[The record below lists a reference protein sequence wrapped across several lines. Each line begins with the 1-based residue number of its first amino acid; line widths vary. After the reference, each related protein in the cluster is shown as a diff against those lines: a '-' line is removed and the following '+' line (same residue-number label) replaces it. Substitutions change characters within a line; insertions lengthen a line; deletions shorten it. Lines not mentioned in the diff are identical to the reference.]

1 MKKYLKQLHWQIL
14 IAMLLGVSLSFL
26 LPPNKTIDSKYLFHN
41 FQLFHNLQ
49 YSLEDVFRNNLS
61 ESYEIDRDVIKANK
75 ANKIVKIE
83 LTSDKFNKKQIEDRF
98 KEVIL
103 QELNK
108 TGCYE
113 CDVIY
118 NSDSKTFIIQAS
130 EGYIPFDSVFFIVV
144 LEQVVNKSDK
154 EVELKY
160 YEGINNFNQYIYLLG
175 DIFMGLLKMI
185 IIPLIITSIIVG
197 ITNINDKAT
206 IGRLGRKTFGYYLLT
221 SIVAIITGLA
231 LANILRPGDSFSLE
245 YLTGEDLSH
254 KAKGVKDLVMSFIMN
269 PIQAAASGKT
279 LPSIFFA
286 ILLGIA
292 INYLPKD
299 LNKSAVSFFDAMY
312 RAVLRITTWI
322 IKLAPIGV
330 FALIFKTLN
339 TSGIE
344 LLKSV
349 LVYSM
354 TLIAGLSIHLLIT
367 LPIIFYLFTKINPL
381 IHYRAILPAMFTAF
395 STSSSS
401 ATLPVTMNCSTK
413 NAGVSKN
420 VSGFVLP
427 LGSTVNMDGTAL
439 FECAGVLFI
448 SQILGVNL
456 DLSAQL
462 TVVMIAFLASVG
474 AAGVPHAGLV
484 MIFIVLDAVGL
495 SSNPQVPLIVATM
508 FAIDRPLDMM
518 RTMVNVT
525 SDTVGASVIA
535 KSEGENLY
543 SKKS

>member
-26 LPPNKTIDSKYLFHN
+26 LPPNKPIDSEHLFYN
-41 FQLFHNLQ
+41 FMYFQ
-49 YSLEDVFRNNLS
+49 EDEFTNSFS
-61 ESYEIDRDVIKANK
+61 ESYEIEKDVTKANK

-83 LTSDKFNKKQIEDRF
+83 INLTSDEIRKEVDSADGIF
-98 KEVIL
+98 KEIITL
-103 QELNK
+103 ELIK

-118 NSDSKTFIIQAS
+118 NSDSNTFIIQVS
-130 EGYIPFDSVFFIVV
+130 EGYIPFDSVSFIVV
-144 LEQVVNKSDK
+144 LEENLN
-154 EVELKY
+154 EHIELKY
-160 YEGINNFNQYIYLLG
+160 HEGINSFNQYIYLLG

-221 SIVAIITGLA
+221 SIIAIITGLA
-231 LANILRPGDSFSLE
+231 LANILRPGDTFSLE

-286 ILLGIA
+286 ILLGIS

-339 TSGIE
+339 TSGLE

-354 TLIAGLSIHLLIT
+354 TLVAGLSIHLLIT

-525 SDTVGASVIA
+525 SDTIGASVIA

-543 SKKS
+543 SKES

>member
-14 IAMLLGVSLSFL
+14 IAMLIGVSFSFL
-26 LPPNKTIDSKYLFHN
+26 FPPNKSIDHL
-41 FQLFHNLQ
+41 
-49 YSLEDVFRNNLS
+49 DS
-61 ESYEIDRDVIKANK
+61 EVTTTLNQI
-75 ANKIVKIE
+75 KIVKLE
-83 LTSDKFNKKQIEDRF
+83 LAGGHKEIIKVKVKSFCSDCEI
-98 KEVIL
+98 
-103 QELNK
+103 
-108 TGCYE
+108 
-113 CDVIY
+113 IY
-118 NSDSKTFIIQAS
+118 NKNNHTFIIQS
-130 EGYIPFDSVFFIVV
+130 EKGMNPQLIQLLQVDDATIISVY
-144 LEQVVNKSDK
+144 K
-154 EVELKY
+154 EV
-160 YEGINNFNQYIYLLG
+160 NRFNQYIYLLG
-175 DIFMGLLKMI
+175 NMFMGLLKMI

-221 SIVAIITGLA
+221 SIIAIITGLA
-231 LANILRPGDSFSLE
+231 LANLLRPGDSFALE
-245 YLTGEDLSH
+245 YLTGEDLSG
-254 KAKGVKDLVMSFIMN
+254 KAKSVKDLIMSFIMN
-269 PIQAAASGKT
+269 PIEAAAKGKT
-279 LPSIFFA
+279 LPSIFFS
-286 ILLGIA
+286 ILLGIS

-299 LNKSAVSFFDAMY
+299 LNKLAVSFFDAMY

-330 FALIFKTLN
+330 FALIFKTIN
-339 TSGIE
+339 TSGLE

-354 TLIAGLSIHLLIT
+354 TLIAGLSIHILIT

-401 ATLPVTMNCSTK
+401 ATLPITMNCSTK

-495 SSNPQVPLIVATM
+495 SSNPQVPLIVGTM

-525 SDTVGASVIA
+525 SDTVGASIIA
-535 KSEGENLY
+535 KSEGEVLY
-543 SKKS
+543 SKES